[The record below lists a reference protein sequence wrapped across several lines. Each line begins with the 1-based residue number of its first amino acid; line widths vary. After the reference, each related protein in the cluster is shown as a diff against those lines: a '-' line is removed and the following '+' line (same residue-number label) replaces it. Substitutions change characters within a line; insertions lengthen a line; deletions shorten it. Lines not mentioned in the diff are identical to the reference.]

1 MISKKLI
8 HQVVTF
14 LNNYLGIR
22 NVVCG
27 YTYYGK
33 DYIQVSFNLW
43 SVKNDMIEKSIAQY
57 GQYITNEDNFN
68 VFKERVIKNFDK
80 DLATAKEQSDF

>member
-22 NVVCG
+22 NVVWGC
-27 YTYYGK
+27 TYFGK
-33 DYIQVSFNLW
+33 DYISVSFKLW
-43 SVKNDMIEKSIAQY
+43 SIKRDMIDEVVAQY
-57 GQYITNEDNFN
+57 GQYIYNENDFN

-80 DLATAKEQSDF
+80 DLITAKQQSDF

>member
-1 MISKKLI
+1 MITKKLI
-8 HQVVTF
+8 HQLVTF

-33 DYIQVSFNLW
+33 DYIRVHFAIW
-43 SVKNDMIEKSIAQY
+43 SIKNDCIQNQIANY
-57 GQYITNEDNFN
+57 DRFINNENDFN
-68 VFKERVIKNFDK
+68 IFKEEVTNNIDK
-80 DLATAKEQSDF
+80 DLNIALSKSN